1 MKKALKILVV
11 LFLCVG
17 VNVSAKTLK
26 EETAS
31 LINSMDTLKT
41 ESKSKLAT
49 FNKWLISNEAYIVK
63 VLDKDLTT
71 GMAEAFKASD
81 YKQVLNLLEKA
92 LDNHGFKDQSNSLKN
107 IQLDSFIDEY
117 LTLKDDLTAFVNKN
131 KDALNIKTG
140 TSEGIECSLDF
151 YDKIVESYDALKE
164 EISSLLAE
172 IGKLFGKFLS
182 KNINSALDLNN
193 QELISELENYENY
206 TDIINDVIERIYGIF
221 DEYENVFTKIMSENA
236 FITRFKNKMRDDVQK
251 MIDSCKANYENTFDN
266 FIKDRQ
272 TKLAEAVNKVITN
285 NKSTKE
291 KNSELYNK
299 ITEVKKIKD
308 KFNISFDSIISG
320 VSTSMVSKEL
330 KAFKEK
336 ANNELSAAIKYIEDH
351 IIIDEY
357 DIKLA
362 SEAITDIKIDRVR
375 ELVILDKV
383 FEIDDFKSKIAL
395 ANNVGIL
402 GFDIKTTLNVGTN
415 SKITVKEA
423 EELKKEYVIILK
435 GDVDGNGRVTVTDV
449 VKTAY
454 AALGENIFDEFETI
468 AADIDENSRV
478 TVTDVVKIAYRA
490 LEGN

>member
-11 LFLCVG
+11 LLLCVG

-26 EETAS
+26 EETTS
-31 LINSMDTLKT
+31 LINSMDTLQT
-41 ESKSKLAT
+41 ESKDKIAT
-49 FNKWLISNEAYIVK
+49 FNKWLANNEAYVVK

-107 IQLDSFIDEY
+107 IKLAEFIDEY
-117 LTLKDDLTAFVNKN
+117 LALKDDLTTFVNKN
-131 KDALNIKTG
+131 KAALNIKTG

-151 YDKIVESYDALKE
+151 YDKIVESYDDLKE
-164 EISSLLAE
+164 EISTLLAE

-182 KNINSALDLNN
+182 KNINSGLNLSN
-193 QELISELENYENY
+193 QELISKLENYENY
-206 TDIINDVIERIYGIF
+206 TGIINDVIKRIYAIF
-221 DEYENVFTKIMSENA
+221 NEYESVFTKIMSENA

-251 MIDSCKANYENTFDN
+251 LIDNCKANYESTLDD
-266 FIKDRQ
+266 FIKVRQ
-272 TKLAEAVNKVITN
+272 AKLEEAVNKVIAN
-285 NKSTKE
+285 NKTTKE
-291 KNSELYNK
+291 KNQELYNK
-299 ITEVKKIKD
+299 ITEVKTIKD
-308 KFNISFDSIISG
+308 KFNTNFDSIIAG
-320 VSTSMVSKEL
+320 VDTPIITKEL
-330 KAFKEK
+330 NSFKVK
-336 ANNELSAAIKYIEDH
+336 ANNEFAAAIKYIEDH

-362 SEAITDIKIDRVR
+362 SESITDIKIDRVR

-383 FEIDDFKSKIAL
+383 FEIDDFKSKLVL
-395 ANNVGIL
+395 ANNAGIL

-423 EELKKEYVIILK
+423 EELKKEYLIILK
-435 GDVDGNGRVTVTDV
+435 GDVDGNGRITVTDV

-454 AALGENIFDEFETI
+454 AALGENIFNEFETI
-468 AADIDENSRV
+468 AADIDENARV

>member
-1 MKKALKILVV
+1 MKKALKMLVV
-11 LFLCVG
+11 LLLCAG

-26 EETAS
+26 EETTS
-31 LINSMDTLKT
+31 LISSMDTLKT
-41 ESKSKLAT
+41 ESKDKIAT
-49 FNKWLISNEAYIVK
+49 LNKWLISNEAYVVK

-92 LDNHGFKDQSNSLKN
+92 LDNNGFKDQSNSLKN
-107 IQLDSFIDEY
+107 IKLDEFIDKY
-117 LTLKDDLTAFVNKN
+117 LALKDDLTTFVNKN

-164 EISSLLAE
+164 EVSSLLAE

-182 KNINSALDLNN
+182 KNINSGLELSN
-193 QELISELENYENY
+193 QELINKLENYENY
-206 TDIINDVIERIYGIF
+206 TNTINDVIKRIYAIF

-251 MIDSCKANYENTFDN
+251 LIDNCKANYESTLDN

-272 TKLAEAVNKVITN
+272 TKLAKTVTSVVASNKT
-285 NKSTKE
+285 TKE
-291 KNSELYNK
+291 KNQELYNK
-299 ITEVKKIKD
+299 IAEVKAIKN
-308 KFNISFDSIISG
+308 KFNTNFDSIIAN
-320 VSTSMVSKEL
+320 VDTSIISKEL
-330 KAFKEK
+330 DSFKAK
-336 ANNELSAAIKYIEDH
+336 ANNEFEDAIKYIEDH
-351 IIIDEY
+351 MIIDEY

-362 SEAITDIKIDRVR
+362 SDSITGIEIDRVR

-383 FEIDDFKSKIAL
+383 FEIDDFKSKIVL

-402 GFDIKTTLNVGTN
+402 GFEIKTTLNVGTN

-423 EELKKEYVIILK
+423 EELKKEYVVILM
-435 GDVDGNGRVTVTDV
+435 GDVDGNGAITVTDV

-454 AALGENIFDEFETI
+454 AALGEDIFNEYETI
-468 AADIDENSRV
+468 AADIDENDHV

>member
-11 LFLCVG
+11 LLLCVG

-26 EETAS
+26 EEATF

-41 ESKSKLAT
+41 ESKNKIANL
-49 FNKWLISNEAYIVK
+49 NKWLANNEAYVVK

-81 YKQVLNLLEKA
+81 YKQVLILLEKA
-92 LDNHGFKDQSNSLKN
+92 LENHGFKDQSNSLKN

-117 LTLKDDLTAFVNKN
+117 LALKDDLTTFVDKN

-182 KNINSALDLNN
+182 KNINSGLNLSN
-193 QELISELENYENY
+193 QELISKLEIYENY
-206 TDIINDVIERIYGIF
+206 TGTINDVIKRIYAIF

-251 MIDSCKANYENTFDN
+251 LIDNCKANYESTLDD

-272 TKLAEAVNKVITN
+272 TKLEEAVNKVIAN
-285 NKSTKE
+285 NKTTKE
-291 KNSELYNK
+291 RNQELYNK
-299 ITEVKKIKD
+299 ITEVKTIKD
-308 KFNISFDSIISG
+308 KFNTNFDSIIAG
-320 VSTSMVSKEL
+320 VDTSIITKEL
-330 KAFKEK
+330 NAFKVK
-336 ANNELSAAIKYIEDH
+336 ANNEFSDAIKYIEDH

-362 SEAITDIKIDRVR
+362 SESITDIKIDRVR

-383 FEIDDFKSKIAL
+383 FEIDDFKSKIVL

-402 GFDIKTTLNVGTN
+402 GFDIKTTLNVGTS

-435 GDVDGNGRVTVTDV
+435 GDVDGNGCVTVTDV

-454 AALGENIFDEFETI
+454 AALGENIFDEYETI
-468 AADIDENSRV
+468 AADIDENNRV

>member
-26 EETAS
+26 EETTS
-31 LINSMDTLKT
+31 LINSMDTLQT
-41 ESKSKLAT
+41 ESKDKIAA
-49 FNKWLISNEAYIVK
+49 FNKWLANNEAYVVK

-92 LDNHGFKDQSNSLKN
+92 LGNHGFKDQSNSLKN
-107 IQLDSFIDEY
+107 IKLAEFIDEY
-117 LTLKDDLTAFVNKN
+117 LALKDDLTTFVDKN

-151 YDKIVESYDALKE
+151 YDKIVESYDDLNE
-164 EISSLLAE
+164 EISTLLAE

-182 KNINSALDLNN
+182 KNINSGLNLSN
-193 QELISELENYENY
+193 QELISKLENYENY
-206 TDIINDVIERIYGIF
+206 TGTINDVIKRIYAIF
-221 DEYENVFTKIMSENA
+221 NEYENVFTKIMSENA

-251 MIDSCKANYENTFDN
+251 LIDNCKANYESTLDD
-266 FIKDRQ
+266 FIKARQ
-272 TKLAEAVNKVITN
+272 AKLEEAVNKVIAN
-285 NKSTKE
+285 NKTTKE
-291 KNSELYNK
+291 KNQELYNK
-299 ITEVKKIKD
+299 ITEVKTIKD
-308 KFNISFDSIISG
+308 KFNTNFDSIIAG
-320 VSTSMVSKEL
+320 VDTSIITKEL
-330 KAFKEK
+330 NSFKVK
-336 ANNELSAAIKYIEDH
+336 ANNEFAAAIKYIEDH

-362 SEAITDIKIDRVR
+362 SESITDIKIDRVR

-383 FEIDDFKSKIAL
+383 FEIDDFKSKLVL

-435 GDVDGNGRVTVTDV
+435 GDVDGNGRITVTDV
-449 VKTAY
+449 VKAAY
-454 AALGENIFDEFETI
+454 AALGENIFNEFETI
-468 AADIDENSRV
+468 AADIDENARV

>member
-11 LFLCVG
+11 LLLCVG

-26 EETAS
+26 EETTS
-31 LINSMDTLKT
+31 LINSMDTLQT
-41 ESKSKLAT
+41 ESNDKIAA
-49 FNKWLISNEAYIVK
+49 FNKWLANNEAYVVK

-81 YKQVLNLLEKA
+81 YKQVLNLIEKA
-92 LDNHGFKDQSNSLKN
+92 LDNNGFKDQSNSLKN
-107 IQLDSFIDEY
+107 IKLAEFIDKY
-117 LTLKDDLTAFVNKN
+117 LALKDDLTTFVNKN

-151 YDKIVESYDALKE
+151 YDKIVESYDDLKE
-164 EISSLLAE
+164 EISTLLAE

-182 KNINSALDLNN
+182 KNINSGLNLSN
-193 QELISELENYENY
+193 QELISKLENYENY
-206 TDIINDVIERIYGIF
+206 TGIINDVIKRIYAIF
-221 DEYENVFTKIMSENA
+221 NEYENVFTKIMSENA

-251 MIDSCKANYENTFDN
+251 LIDNCKANYESTLDD
-266 FIKDRQ
+266 FIKVRQ
-272 TKLAEAVNKVITN
+272 AKLEEAVNKVIAN
-285 NKSTKE
+285 NKTTKE
-291 KNSELYNK
+291 KNQELYNK
-299 ITEVKKIKD
+299 ITEVKTIKD
-308 KFNISFDSIISG
+308 KFNTNFDSIIAG
-320 VSTSMVSKEL
+320 VDTSIITKEL
-330 KAFKEK
+330 NSFKVK
-336 ANNELSAAIKYIEDH
+336 ANNEFAAAIKYIEDH

-362 SEAITDIKIDRVR
+362 SESITDIKIDRVR

-383 FEIDDFKSKIAL
+383 FEIDDFKSKLVL

-402 GFDIKTTLNVGTN
+402 GFDIKTTLNVGTS

-423 EELKKEYVIILK
+423 EELKKEYVVILK
-435 GDVDGNGRVTVTDV
+435 GDVDGNGRITVTDV

-454 AALGENIFDEFETI
+454 AALGENIFNEFETI
-468 AADIDENSRV
+468 AADIDENARV